1 MGWALLLPRWEEN
14 GSQAPMAQ
22 WQHAG
27 SFASAKECE
36 AVRAELV
43 DAARRPLG
51 DPWMIPD
58 LSDPVQVEQKISWAD
73 SRCLPRDYPR
83 IGPLD

>member
-1 MGWALLLPRWEEN
+1 
-14 GSQAPMAQ
+14 MAQ

-36 AVRAELV
+36 AVRAELI

-58 LSDPVQVEQKISWAD
+58 LSGPVQVEQKISWAD
-73 SRCLPRDYPR
+73 ARCLLRDDPR